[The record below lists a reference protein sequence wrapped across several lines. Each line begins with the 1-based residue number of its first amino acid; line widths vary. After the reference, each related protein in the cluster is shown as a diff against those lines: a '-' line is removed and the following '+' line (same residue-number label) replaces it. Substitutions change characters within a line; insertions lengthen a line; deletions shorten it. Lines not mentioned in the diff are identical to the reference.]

1 MATEKNL
8 NDTRDSL
15 DRIQQFEVSKLE
27 RSNELGMALSFVD
40 TLKSAQAVV
49 DVYKRI
55 PMAALTDFT
64 DEQLNV
70 IKGQANADYQMFDT
84 MLKFDPAKEGSP
96 AQKRQE
102 LITQVQAR
110 RDAVFQQLWQYIAY
124 GVARLTDTSLL
135 EVQARATIQ
144 GIKDEAKVFTD
155 KLASDQGDAEKAL
168 KAIRDVAVE
177 QGVSQQAAYFKG
189 EAEDQETK
197 AEVWLTRTYQ
207 FAGGLGVFALVG
219 LFLHRWEWLAP
230 KSSIEVF
237 QFVTSKVLIFA
248 LLGFMLIMA
257 ARNYASHKHNAVVN
271 RHRQNALLTYRALV
285 AAAGEQGTED
295 IVLAHAAACIFA
307 PQETG
312 YSGSKSEGIG
322 GSKSVLEL
330 MTKGASKSGD

>member
-49 DVYKRI
+49 DLYKRI
-55 PMAALTDFT
+55 PMAALSDFT
-64 DEQLNV
+64 EEQLNA

-189 EAEDQETK
+189 EAEDQEAK
-197 AEVWLTRTYQ
+197 AEVWEPSL
-207 FAGGLGVFALVG
+207 
-219 LFLHRWEWLAP
+219 
-230 KSSIEVF
+230 S
-237 QFVTSKVLIFA
+237 
-248 LLGFMLIMA
+248 
-257 ARNYASHKHNAVVN
+257 
-271 RHRQNALLTYRALV
+271 
-285 AAAGEQGTED
+285 
-295 IVLAHAAACIFA
+295 
-307 PQETG
+307 
-312 YSGSKSEGIG
+312 
-322 GSKSVLEL
+322 
-330 MTKGASKSGD
+330 

>member
-8 NDTRDSL
+8 NETRDSL

-27 RSNELGMALSFVD
+27 RSNELGIALSFVD

-49 DVYKRI
+49 DLYKRI
-55 PMAALTDFT
+55 PMAALSDFT
-64 DEQLNV
+64 EEQLNA

-189 EAEDQETK
+189 EAEDQEAK

-207 FAGGLGVFALVG
+207 FAGGLGAFALVG

-237 QFVTSKVLIFA
+237 QFVTSKILIFA

-295 IVLAHAAACIFA
+295 IVLAHAAACIFS

-312 YSGSKSEGIG
+312 YSGAKSEGFG